1 MNEPPAF
8 GTLVILALT
17 AFGSFQ
23 GFRSSAFRDRFI
35 FDPAPILRDREYHR
49 LVTSGFLHADWTHFL
64 FNAFSFYSFGKYLEL
79 FFGVGTL
86 LAIYFGSIVGGSL
99 LSLYLHRHHDYRALG
114 ASGGVCGVIF
124 ASIFLLP
131 GGGIYVF
138 PLPLAIPS
146 WLYAVL
152 FLLVS
157 FHGVNRQVGNVGHDA
172 HLGGAILGL
181 LITTA
186 LYPAIVQQ
194 SPLLYAAVM
203 TLAVGMFVHLWLNP
217 LFLPPRAALQRARES
232 VLLIVSRVGKGKR
245 LTEDREM
252 DRLLDKVSRSGLHSL
267 STLERKRLE
276 LLAERRTT
284 DEPRAGGTGAADAS
298 E

>member
-8 GTLVILALT
+8 CTFVIIALT
-17 AFGSFQ
+17 AWGSFQ
-23 GFRSSAFRDRFI
+23 GFRSPAFQDRFI
-35 FDPAPILRDREYHR
+35 FSPAPILRDQEYHR
-49 LVTSGFLHADWTHFL
+49 LVTSGFLHANWMHFL

-131 GGGIYVF
+131 GGGIYIF
-138 PLPLAIPS
+138 PLPVAIPS

-157 FHGVNRQVGNVGHDA
+157 FYGVKRQAGNVGHDA
-172 HLGGAILGL
+172 HLGGAIIGL

-186 LYPAIVQQ
+186 LYPAIVRQ

-203 TLAVGMFVHLWLNP
+203 TLAVGMFLYLWLNP
-217 LFLPPRAALQRARES
+217 LFLPPGTALQRAREF
-232 VLLIVSRVGKGKR
+232 VLLTGNRLRTAKR

-276 LLAERRTT
+276 LLAERRKAN
-284 DEPRAGGTGAADAS
+284 DRRAD
-298 E
+298 

>member
-8 GTLVILALT
+8 GTFVIIALT
-17 AFGSFQ
+17 AWGSFQ
-23 GFRSSAFRDRFI
+23 GFRNPAFRDRFI
-35 FDPAPILRDREYHR
+35 FSPAPILRDREYHR
-49 LVTSGFLHADWTHFL
+49 LVTSGFLHADWMHFL

-131 GGGIYVF
+131 GGSIYVF
-138 PLPLAIPS
+138 PLPVAIPS

-157 FHGVNRQVGNVGHDA
+157 FYGVKRQVGNVGHDA
-172 HLGGAILGL
+172 HLGGAIIGL

-186 LYPAIVQQ
+186 LYPAIVRQ
-194 SPLLYAAVM
+194 SPLLYVAVM
-203 TLAVGMFVHLWLNP
+203 TLAVGMFLYLWLNP
-217 LFLPPRAALQRARES
+217 LFLPATSVLRRARE
-232 VLLIVSRVGKGKR
+232 LVSQTGSRIKKAKR
-245 LTEDREM
+245 LAEGREM
-252 DRLLDKVSRSGLHSL
+252 DRLLDQVSKSGLHSL
-267 STLERKRLE
+267 SALERKRLE
-276 LLAERRTT
+276 LLAERRKT
-284 DEPRAGGTGAADAS
+284 DDPRVD
-298 E
+298 

>member
-1 MNEPPAF
+1 MNEPLPF

-17 AFGSFQ
+17 AWGSFH
-23 GFRSSAFRDRFI
+23 GFRSPAFRDRFI
-35 FDPAPILRDREYHR
+35 FSPAPILRDREYHR

-99 LSLYLHRHHDYRALG
+99 LSLYLHRHHDYCALG

-131 GGGIYVF
+131 GGGIYIF
-138 PLPLAIPS
+138 PLPIAIPS

-157 FHGVNRQVGNVGHDA
+157 FYGVKRQLGNVGHDA
-172 HLGGAILGL
+172 HLGGAIIGL

-186 LYPAIVQQ
+186 LYPAIVGQ

-203 TLAVGMFVHLWLNP
+203 TLAVGMFLYLWLNP
-217 LFLPPRAALQRARES
+217 LFLPLGAALQRAREI
-232 VLLIVSRVGKGKR
+232 VLLTTSRVRKAKR
-245 LTEDREM
+245 LAEDREM
-252 DRLLDKVSRSGLHSL
+252 DRLLDKVSKSGLHSL
-267 STLERKRLE
+267 SRLERKRLT
-276 LLAERRTT
+276 LLAERRKT
-284 DEPRAGGTGAADAS
+284 DEREAG
-298 E
+298 

>member
-8 GTLVILALT
+8 GTLLIIALT
-17 AFGSFQ
+17 AWGSFQ
-23 GFRSSAFRDRFI
+23 GFRSPAFRDRFI
-35 FDPAPILRDREYHR
+35 FRPAPILGGREYHR

-99 LSLYLHRHHDYRALG
+99 LSLYLHRHHDYSALG

-124 ASIFLLP
+124 ASIFLVP
-131 GGGIYVF
+131 GGGIYLF
-138 PLPLAIPS
+138 PLPFAVPS
-146 WLYAVL
+146 WLYAVV

-157 FHGVNRQVGNVGHDA
+157 FYGVKRQVGNIGHDA

-186 LYPAIVQQ
+186 LYPAIVRQ
-194 SPLLYAAVM
+194 SPLLYAVVM
-203 TLAVGMFVHLWLNP
+203 TLAVGVFLYLWLNP
-217 LFLPPRAALQRARES
+217 WFLPVTSLRERAREFVS
-232 VLLIVSRVGKGKR
+232 QTESRVGNARR
-245 LTEDREM
+245 LAEDREM

-267 STLERKRLE
+267 SVLERKRLA
-276 LLAERRTT
+276 LLAERRKADDRRT
-284 DEPRAGGTGAADAS
+284 D
-298 E
+298 